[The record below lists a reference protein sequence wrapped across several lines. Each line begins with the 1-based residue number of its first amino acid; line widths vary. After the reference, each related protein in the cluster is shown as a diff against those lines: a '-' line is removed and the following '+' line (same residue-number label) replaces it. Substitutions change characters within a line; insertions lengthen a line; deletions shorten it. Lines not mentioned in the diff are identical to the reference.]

1 MSTEKQ
7 NAIWKSVQVSAQQ
20 TSVAVWTPVAGK
32 RIAITHIQIGAQG
45 ATAAKMTLYLSAGA
59 GAYVEGTSQPVFKG
73 SFAPVAASGQF
84 PQALVTPTKPLIGAI
99 NDVLKITTSA
109 ALDCD
114 VIVYGYE
121 I

>member
-7 NAIWKSVQVSAQQ
+7 NSTWKSVQTAAQQ
-20 TSVAVWTPVAGK
+20 TSVAVWTPAAGK

-45 ATAAKMTLYLSAGA
+45 ATAAKMTLYFGA
-59 GAYVEGTSQPVFKG
+59 GAYVEGTSQAVFKG

-84 PQALVTPTKPLIGAI
+84 PQASVTPTKPIISAP
-99 NDVLKITTSA
+99 NDVLRITTSA

-121 I
+121 A